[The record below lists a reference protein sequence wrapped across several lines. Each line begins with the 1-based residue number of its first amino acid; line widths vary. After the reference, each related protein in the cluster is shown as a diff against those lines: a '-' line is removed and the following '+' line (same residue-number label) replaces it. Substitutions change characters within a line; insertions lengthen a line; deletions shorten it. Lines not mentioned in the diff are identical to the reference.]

1 MSGAEIQTGAAL
13 GATRLDR
20 NDPDIRRRAAR
31 FVASQSRDADDCVL
45 LLDVLGLRPEE
56 GQ

>member
-20 NDPDIRRRAAR
+20 DDPDIRRRAAR
-31 FVASQSRDADDCVL
+31 FVATQARDVEDCAL
-45 LLDVLGLRPEE
+45 LLAVLGLRPEE
-56 GQ
+56 GK